1 MAQVARTEAEKAKNA
16 KEAGDKAAELGKQT
30 TEKVAEATLDAPA
43 VSRWHA
49 RGGRDGL
56 HSEPMG
62 YLIAEMQHLP
72 RSHPGAT
79 W

>member
-1 MAQVARTEAEKAKNA
+1 
-16 KEAGDKAAELGKQT
+16 
-30 TEKVAEATLDAPA
+30 

-72 RSHPGAT
+72 RSHPGAA